1 MNYRRFGKLDWQAS
15 ALGFGCMRLPTVGGD
30 RSQIDEAL
38 ATRMV
43 RYAIDH
49 GVSYLDTAYPYH
61 GGESERFL
69 GRALQD
75 GYREKVRLATK
86 LPVRMVERT
95 EDFDRFLN
103 EQLAKLQTEQIDYYL
118 FHGLR
123 APRWQT
129 VQELGLLREAERA
142 LADGRIRYL
151 GFSFH
156 DTFEV
161 FREILDGYDGW
172 TFCQFQYNYMN
183 EHHQAG
189 TAGLEYAAVKGLA
202 TVIMEPLL
210 GGKLANPPPPIH
222 ALWDS
227 AQTRDYPRTPV
238 EWALQW
244 LWNKPEVSVV
254 LSGMSAMEHVV
265 ENVASAGRSG
275 VGQLSAG
282 ELALV
287 ERVRQKYDE
296 LCPIPCTA
304 CGYCMPCPNG
314 VDIPRNFATFNNGVM
329 YNAFD
334 EARQRYNRWMPEERR
349 ASACIQCRECEE
361 LCPQDI
367 PISEWMT
374 VVHQVLGEGRAYEEC
389 QLPVS

>member
-1 MNYRRFGKLDWQAS
+1 MKYRRFGQLDWQVS

-30 RSQIDEAL
+30 RTQIDEPL

-49 GVSYLDTAYPYH
+49 GVNYLDTAYPYH

-103 EQLAKLQTEQIDYYL
+103 EQLDKLQTEQIDYYL

-123 APRWQT
+123 TPRWQT

-142 LADGRIRYL
+142 MADGRIRYL

-156 DTFEV
+156 DTFEL
-161 FREILDGYDGW
+161 FREILDSYDGW

-183 EHHQAG
+183 EEYQAG
-189 TAGLEYAAVKGLA
+189 TAGLEYAAGKGLA

-210 GGKLANPPPPIH
+210 GGKLANPPAPVQ

-227 AQTRDYPRTPV
+227 APQQRSGV

-244 LWNKPEVSVV
+244 LWTKPEVSVV

-275 VGQLSAG
+275 VGLLGAE

-287 ERVRQKYDE
+287 EQARQQYE
-296 LCPIPCTA
+296 ALCPIPCTG

-314 VDIPRNFATFNNGVM
+314 VDIPRVFATFNNGVM
-329 YNAFD
+329 YNAFG
-334 EARQRYNRWMPEERR
+334 EARQRYGRMAEGSR
-349 ASACIQCRECEE
+349 ASACIACLECEA

-374 VVHQVLGEGRAYEEC
+374 VVHEVLGEGREFEACE
-389 QLPVS
+389 LPA

>member
-1 MNYRRFGKLDWQAS
+1 MQYRRFGSLEWNGS

-43 RYAIDH
+43 RYAIDN
-49 GVSYLDTAYPYH
+49 GVNYLDTAYPYH

-75 GYREKVRLATK
+75 GYREKIRLATK
-86 LPVRMVERT
+86 LPVRMVEQT

-103 EQLAKLQTEQIDYYL
+103 EQLGKLQTEQIDYYL

-123 APRWQT
+123 ASRWQT

-156 DTFEV
+156 DSFEL
-161 FREILDGYDGW
+161 FKEILDSYDGW

-183 EHHQAG
+183 EEYQAG
-189 TAGLEYAAVKGLA
+189 TAGLEYAASKGLA

-210 GGKLANPPPPIH
+210 GGKLANPPAPVQ
-222 ALWDS
+222 ALWDTAPQQRS
-227 AQTRDYPRTPV
+227 GV

-254 LSGMSAMEHVV
+254 LSGMSAMAHVE
-265 ENVASAGRSG
+265 ENVASAARSG
-275 VGQLSAG
+275 VGLLG
-282 ELALV
+282 EEDLALV
-287 ERVRQKYDE
+287 EQVCQQYE
-296 LCPIPCTA
+296 ALCPIPCTS

-314 VDIPRNFATFNNGVM
+314 VDIPRVFSTFNNGVM

-334 EARQRYNRWMPEERR
+334 EARHRYARMAEESR
-349 ASACIQCRECEE
+349 ASACIACQDCED
-361 LCPQDI
+361 LCPQEI
-367 PISEWMT
+367 PISEWM
-374 VVHQVLGEGRAYEEC
+374 VVVEEVLGEGRAYEACE
-389 QLPVS
+389 LPA

>member
-189 TAGLEYAAVKGLA
+189 TAGLEYAAAKGLA

>member
-30 RSQIDEAL
+30 RSQIDEPL

-75 GYREKVRLATK
+75 GYRERVRLATK

-123 APRWQT
+123 TPRWQT

-189 TAGLEYAAVKGLA
+189 TAGLEYAAAKGLA

-210 GGKLANPPPPIH
+210 GGKLANPPAPIQ

-275 VGQLSAG
+275 VGQLSTE

-374 VVHQVLGEGRAYEEC
+374 VVEQVLGEGRAYEEC
-389 QLPVS
+389 QLPVG

>member
-210 GGKLANPPPPIH
+210 GGKLANPPPPIQ

-275 VGQLSAG
+275 VGQLSAE

-334 EARQRYNRWMPEERR
+334 EARQHYNRWMPEERR